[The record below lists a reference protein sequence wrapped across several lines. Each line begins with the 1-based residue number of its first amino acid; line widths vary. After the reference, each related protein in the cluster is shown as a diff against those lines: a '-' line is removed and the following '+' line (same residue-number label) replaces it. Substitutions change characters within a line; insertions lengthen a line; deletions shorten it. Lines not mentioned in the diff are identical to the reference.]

1 MRRSLSLAAMAFALR
16 IPAALISRKRAVAEM
31 TDDQFRLLLT
41 HLRIIIVILGFA
53 LGILLAFA
61 WEYL

>member
-1 MRRSLSLAAMAFALR
+1 MAFALR
-16 IPAALISRKRAVAEM
+16 IPAALISRERAVAEM